1 MDIKILVVEDEPKLR
16 KIIKDFLTKEN
27 FNVLEASNGLEA
39 LDKFF
44 LEKPNLII
52 LDLMLP
58 KLNGF
63 EILKEIRNQNKNLPV
78 IMLTARNSEEDILK
92 GYELKIN
99 EYIVKP
105 ISMKVLVAKVKSFLR
120 DDDTKVDFIKFG
132 NLSLF
137 INDRKLSIDGDNILL
152 SQKETELLSFFIINN
167 SQILTR
173 EQIITYLW
181 GYDYEGDERSVDSI
195 IKRIRKKLNGKYIT
209 TVRGLGYKIVE
220 E

>member
-27 FNVLEASNGLEA
+27 FNVLEASDGLEA